1 MSDEDFV
8 GKEYDQKD
16 ILTEEFLHL
25 RIEQYKLNLEIR
37 QLIKRIHYLK
47 KKYGS
52 EQEEETN
59 FKKKGKVFLKK
70 FISNYSTVLKK
81 DFNKLSDKEK
91 KEIYK
96 TGLLKIRFGLNLL
109 KFQKLK
115 DLNKTT
121 QVDKYVQER
130 KTTRPF
136 YIRTQFSEEIQE
148 DLKIFEKKLEDKWR
162 IWDKEI
168 EIDEDIFD
176 EIEEAE
182 EEEEELTKELLE
194 EISPDPIYFIDDDIG
209 DVYSNIEYFEKG
221 YANDDENH
229 VIDDEDN
236 PEETK
241 EKIEEE
247 KYFAEKDREERL
259 KDKKFNLIQLKKE
272 QLNKIKNETDKLE
285 KEIKEEEEKIK
296 KNYADNLDDEIPF

>member
-8 GKEYDQKD
+8 GKEYDQKE

-52 EQEEETN
+52 EQEEEIN
-59 FKKKGKVFLKK
+59 LKKKGKVFLKK

-96 TGLLKIRFGLNLL
+96 TGLLKIRFGLNFY
-109 KFQKLK
+109 KFQKQK
-115 DLNKTT
+115 DLKKITP
-121 QVDKYVQER
+121 VDKYVQER

-148 DLKIFEKKLEDKWR
+148 ELNKFEKKLEDRWN
-162 IWDKEI
+162 IWDKEF
-168 EIDEDIFD
+168 EIDEDVFD
-176 EIEEAE
+176 EIEQAE
-182 EEEEELTKELLE
+182 EEEAEITKELLD
-194 EISPDPIYFIDDDIG
+194 EIAPDPVFFTDDDPA
-209 DVYSNIEYFEKG
+209 DLDNSIEYFEKG
-221 YANDDENH
+221 FVNPIIDNDDYPDENH
-229 VIDDEDN
+229 
-236 PEETK
+236 EETK
-241 EKIEEE
+241 ERIEEE
-247 KYFAEKDREERL
+247 KYFAEKDKEERL
-259 KDKKFNLIQLKKE
+259 KEKKFELIQLKKN

-296 KNYADNLDDEIPF
+296 KDNNDNLEDDIPF